1 MQSDITAVTVRT
13 AAEKLK
19 VSERFVS
26 KLIAERRLPSFKLGR
41 RRLIREVALADYLAR
56 LETIAR

>member
-1 MQSDITAVTVRT
+1 MQSDITALTVRH
-13 AAEKLK
+13 AAERLK
-19 VSERFVS
+19 CSERHIA